1 MVGAGFRLNAA
12 PIGCGIRNMPTWAT
26 LIEKLVDD
34 LYPPDDKA
42 VARQRD
48 SALMSTK
55 AASGMQRLAAEYEA
69 ADGRDRLEQRLI
81 DFVPDLSFEPSPLHR
96 SLLTLPWR
104 DVFTTNW
111 DTLIERAARRLPE
124 RGYQIIATPSEL
136 SRSGQPRIV
145 KLHGTIPHVR
155 PAIGLR
161 QAFGD
166 RQCRLS
172 RRDISRGCVRR
183 RCRSEKS
190 RSALLGRTDA
200 SAERRR
206 DRCDL

>member
-1 MVGAGFRLNAA
+1 MAESLTFQDQIFIDHLRDALWGRSISFASVMVGAGFSLNAA

-69 ADGRDRLEQRLI
+69 AYGRDRLEQRLI

-111 DTLIERAARRLPE
+111 DTLIERAARRPPC
-124 RGYQIIATPSEL
+124 Q
-136 SRSGQPRIV
+136 
-145 KLHGTIPHVR
+145 
-155 PAIGLR
+155 
-161 QAFGD
+161 
-166 RQCRLS
+166 
-172 RRDISRGCVRR
+172 
-183 RCRSEKS
+183 
-190 RSALLGRTDA
+190 
-200 SAERRR
+200 
-206 DRCDL
+206 